1 MLGCLLI
8 VFGILLAQWLS
19 LFNTC
24 RNYVYTLKKLKLAE
38 SNRKN
43 MSYLPYVALIVPCKG
58 LDSDFTQNILS
69 LYNLEYKNYELFF
82 ITENAEDPAYEKL
95 QILKKDHKS
104 TSLAHKVHILT
115 AGQSTTSSQKIHNLL
130 YGYSRIPDTVEVL
143 AFADSDICV
152 RKNWLNQLV
161 WPLRKERIGATSGY
175 RWFVP
180 IDKRWASLA
189 LSSINAKVAQMLG
202 NTRFI
207 QAWGGSMAIRRNV
220 FEKIGLKQIWAKAL
234 SDDYTLTFMV
244 KKNRYKLLFV
254 PSCLVASHL
263 NTTWKEVFEFCKRQL
278 IITRISASGTWW
290 FGFASVIMSVL
301 GPWGS
306 LSLAIVSFIK
316 QSYFDQWG
324 LTFPW
329 WPVWT
334 FFTLAFF
341 TSQAAQAVVRQAMIN
356 KILPEETDALRNA
369 RLADILFFWIW
380 SFILTSSMLA
390 SAFGRTIRWR
400 GIRYR
405 LLGPTEVAILTERP
419 K

>member
-8 VFGILLAQWLS
+8 IFGILLAQGLS

-24 RNYVYTLKKLKLAE
+24 RNYVYALSKLELAQ
-38 SNRKN
+38 SNRKS
-43 MSYLPYVALIVPCKG
+43 MSYQPYTALIVPCKG

-69 LYNLEYKNYELFF
+69 LYHLEYKNYELFF
-82 ITENAEDPAYEKL
+82 ITENTQDPAYEKL

-104 TSLAHKVHILT
+104 SSLAHRIHILT

-130 YGYSRIPDTVEVL
+130 WGYSNIPDRVEVL

-152 RKNWLNQLV
+152 RKNWLSQLV

-207 QAWGGSMAIRRNV
+207 QAWGGSMAIRRDV
-220 FEKIGLKQIWAKAL
+220 FEKIGLKQIWTKAL
-234 SDDYTLTFMV
+234 SDDYALTFMV
-244 KKNRYKLLFV
+244 KKHRYRLLFV

-263 NTTWKEVFEFCKRQL
+263 TTTWKEVFEFCQRQL

-290 FGFASVIMSVL
+290 FGFTSAIMSIL

-306 LSLAIVSFIK
+306 LGLAIVSFVK
-316 QSYFDQWG
+316 QSHFDQWG
-324 LTFPW
+324 LAFSW
-329 WPVWT
+329 WPVWAVIT
-334 FFTLAFF
+334 FAFF
-341 TSQAAQAVVRQAMIN
+341 IAQATQAVVRQAMIS
-356 KILPEETDALRNA
+356 KILPEETDSLKNA
-369 RLADILFFWIW
+369 RLADIRFFWIW
-380 SFILTSSMLA
+380 SFVLTSSMLA
-390 SAFGRTIRWR
+390 SAFGREICWR

-405 LLGPTEVAILTERP
+405 LLGPTEVAILTERS